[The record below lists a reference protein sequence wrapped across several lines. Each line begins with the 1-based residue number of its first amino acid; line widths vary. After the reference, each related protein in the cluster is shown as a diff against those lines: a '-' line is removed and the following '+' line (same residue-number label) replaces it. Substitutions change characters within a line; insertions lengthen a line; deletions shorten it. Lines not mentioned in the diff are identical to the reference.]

1 MSAGEISDRHATV
14 IVRTVDALPCAV
26 QAEHDRSVETF
37 LVSEAQRCNPAQL
50 AVLARR
56 IGDTLDPDGAL
67 ADIDDRKRRRHL
79 TLTQRPDGSAH
90 LEAELAPL
98 CAEALLTV
106 LDTLARP
113 KPARPGDADGASV
126 TEHECTGIAGDGDS
140 ASGVPQPD
148 SRAATQRRHD
158 ALHDAMLTMLRSDEL
173 PACGGIT
180 TTILLTITDE
190 DLRRGRGVA
199 TTGHGALIP
208 TSEALRLAGDAQL
221 IPVLLARTKRIEAYG
236 HTQRLF
242 TPGQRLAM
250 ISRDQGC
257 SFPGCTA
264 PPAWCQ
270 AHHIIDWADG
280 GPTTIDNGTLLCGY
294 QHREHPAL
302 GWSCAMLDGIP
313 HWTAPSWLDPT
324 HTPQRNHAHDTTA
337 DVIRADVTAADI
349 VAADVAAVDVS
360 SDYASSAGVSSLDV
374 IASRCTPAT
383 NGRDPA
389 LV

>member
-14 IVRTVDALPCAV
+14 ILRTVDALPAAV
-26 QAEHDRSVETF
+26 QAEHDRSIESF
-37 LVSEAQRCNPAQL
+37 LVSEARRCNPAQL

-56 IGDTLDPDGAL
+56 ITDTLDPDGTL
-67 ADIDDRKRRRHL
+67 ADIEDRKRRRHL
-79 TLTQRPDGSAH
+79 SLTQRPDGSAH

-113 KPARPGDADGASV
+113 KPAGPGDAEHASV
-126 TEHECTGIAGDGDS
+126 TEHECTGLSGVAGVAGVAGDGGD
-140 ASGVPQPD
+140 VPQRD
-148 SRAATQRRHD
+148 SRTGGQRRHD
-158 ALHDAMLTMLRSDEL
+158 ALHDAMLTLLRSDEL

-180 TTILLTITDE
+180 TTILLTISDE
-190 DLRRGRGVA
+190 DLACGRGLA

-208 TSEALRLAGDAQL
+208 TAEALRLAGDAQL
-221 IPVLLARTKRIEAYG
+221 IPLLLSRTKRIEAYG

-280 GPTTIDNGTLLCGY
+280 GPTTLDNGTLLCGY
-294 QHREHPAL
+294 HHREHPNL
-302 GWSCAMLDGIP
+302 GWTCAMSDGIP

-324 HTPQRNHAHDTTA
+324 STPRRNRAHATPA
-337 DVIRADVTAADI
+337 DAI
-349 VAADVAAVDVS
+349 
-360 SDYASSAGVSSLDV
+360 SADV
-374 IASRCTPAT
+374 IASRWTPVT